1 MKIFICAGKFHLQKE
16 WIRKNE
22 YVSLHKN
29 RETQKMN
36 KINFNHSTPIQLRFN
51 DFDALGHVNNSV
63 YFSLYD
69 LGKIKYFDEVLP
81 LVSDKRE
88 VGVVIGHIEVSF
100 LLPVYPGENVAV
112 ETAVVE
118 IGNKSFKL
126 LQHLVDLDT
135 NEVKCICQTVMI
147 CFDAKTKSTRPIS
160 DEWRKAM
167 TDFEKNPE
175 LSKIQSN

>member
-1 MKIFICAGKFHLQKE
+1 MNMYLCAKFEK
-16 WIRKNE
+16 W
-22 YVSLHKN
+22 
-29 RETQKMN
+29 KMDTI
-36 KINFNHSTPIQLRFN
+36 KFKHITPIQLRFN

-63 YFSLYD
+63 YFSFYD
-69 LGKIKYFDEVLP
+69 LGKTSYFADVLSKLEVA
-81 LVSDKRE
+81 KE

-112 ETAVVE
+112 QTAVVE

-135 NEVKCICQTVMI
+135 NEIKCICNTVMV
-147 CFDAKTKSTRPIS
+147 CFDAKTKTTRQIS

-167 TDFEKNPE
+167 ADFEMNPG
-175 LSKIQSN
+175 LNKISSH

>member
-1 MKIFICAGKFHLQKE
+1 MNMYLCAKFEK
-16 WIRKNE
+16 RKMDTIKFK
-22 YVSLHKN
+22 H
-29 RETQKMN
+29 
-36 KINFNHSTPIQLRFN
+36 ITPIQLRFN

-63 YFSLYD
+63 YFSFYD
-69 LGKIKYFDEVLP
+69 LGKTSYFADVLSKLEVA
-81 LVSDKRE
+81 KE

-112 ETAVVE
+112 QTAVVE

-135 NEVKCICQTVMI
+135 NEIKCICNTVMV
-147 CFDAKTKSTRPIS
+147 CFDPKTKTTRQIS

-167 TDFEKNPE
+167 ADFEMNPE
-175 LSKIQSN
+175 LNKISSH

>member
-1 MKIFICAGKFHLQKE
+1 MNMYLCAKFEKL
-16 WIRKNE
+16 
-22 YVSLHKN
+22 
-29 RETQKMN
+29 KMD
-36 KINFNHSTPIQLRFN
+36 KINFKHITPIQLRFN

-63 YFSLYD
+63 YFSFYD
-69 LGKIKYFDEVLP
+69 LGKTSYFADVLSKTEVG
-81 LVSDKRE
+81 KE

-112 ETAVVE
+112 QTAVVE

-135 NEVKCICQTVMI
+135 NEIKCICNTVMV
-147 CFDAKTKSTRPIS
+147 CFDAKTKTTRQIS

-167 TDFEKNPE
+167 ADFEMNPE
-175 LSKIQSN
+175 LNKISSH

>member
-1 MKIFICAGKFHLQKE
+1 MNMYLCAKFEK
-16 WIRKNE
+16 RKMDTIKFK
-22 YVSLHKN
+22 H
-29 RETQKMN
+29 
-36 KINFNHSTPIQLRFN
+36 ITPIQLRFN

-63 YFSLYD
+63 YFSFYD
-69 LGKIKYFDEVLP
+69 LGKTSYFADVLSKLEVA
-81 LVSDKRE
+81 KE

-112 ETAVVE
+112 QTAVVE

-135 NEVKCICQTVMI
+135 NEIKCICNTVMV
-147 CFDAKTKSTRPIS
+147 CFDAKTKTTRQIS

-167 TDFEKNPE
+167 AEFEMNPE
-175 LSKIQSN
+175 LNKISSH